1 MKKHLVVAAVA
12 ASLAVPAVAQ
22 VSISGTFEAAYSSQ
36 SLNSVRTSGFGN
48 IVGTPGIVISASE
61 DLGGGLKAGITLN
74 SEFNSMSGVEYG
86 SAADGR
92 GNSTSDPDLAT
103 FEESSLFVSGAFGK
117 VKFGRFN
124 HAVRDNGGNYR
135 FFGDL
140 GRVDSE
146 FRTMNKEVA
155 SGVEYSTPNV
165 QGFSATVGYSNDATK
180 TAAAAAP
187 HVTTAGLRY
196 KAGAF
201 DVGAGWT
208 HRDENGA
215 RKGSLIT
222 VGGSYN
228 LGVAKVGYLNATQR
242 DVAFDEETTANVL
255 QVAFPAG
262 KGLSIGATY
271 HAYKSTIAA
280 TNGTTM
286 GLMAKYDLSK
296 RTSLFAAYLTAK
308 NTGGGSFAPASLVG
322 ATDDVSNNGAGVSLV
337 HKF

>member
-1 MKKHLVVAAVA
+1 MKKHLVAAAVA

-22 VSISGTFEAAYSSQ
+22 VTISGTFEAAYSSQ
-36 SLNSVRTSGFGN
+36 SLDSVRTNGFGN
-48 IVGTPGIVISASE
+48 IVGTPGVVISASE

-74 SEFNSMSGVEYG
+74 SEFNSMSGIEYG
-86 SAADGR
+86 SDANGLA
-92 GNSTSDPDLAT
+92 TSPNDANEAT
-103 FEESSLFVSGAFGK
+103 FEESSMFVSGAFGT

-165 QGFSATVGYSNDATK
+165 QGFSATVGYSNDAVK

-187 HVTTAGLRY
+187 HVMTAGLRY
-196 KAGAF
+196 KAGAI
-201 DVGAGWT
+201 DIGGGWT
-208 HRDENGA
+208 QRDEGGA

-222 VGGSYN
+222 LGGSYDF
-228 LGVAKVGYLNATQR
+228 GMAKIGYLNASQR
-242 DVAFDEETTANVL
+242 DVAFTEETTANVF
-255 QVAFPAG
+255 QVAVPAG

-280 TNGTTM
+280 TDGTTM

-308 NTGGGSFAPASLVG
+308 NTGGGAFAPASLVG
-322 ATDDVSNNGAGVSLV
+322 ATANVTNNGAGVSLV